1 MKKTAYA
8 LLVVLVSASVVAGA
22 GTAARAGEFSIGG
35 IVMYGWWSPFAANY
49 LRQLDRKMPIK
60 TTFSMKDNSALYGP
74 VLSYQAAESWKLTFT
89 LLMALHGQFSAASNN
104 MTFDMNGG
112 THIARTTA
120 SHIDRYDA
128 DLRAYHT
135 LNKYADIFI
144 GANLDATK
152 FFGGYNVDVIV
163 PIFLPP
169 PGLPLKGSLR
179 SFQYDCGP
187 GFGAK
192 IGFDLAKNL
201 RLDFKLSLYVTG
213 GTLIRN
219 IQYEKRKENIH
230 LGFKT
235 IEEVVL
241 SYRIE
246 SAGILLSL
254 GGRYQAMTFAL
265 LTSSMREYFNNYTT
279 LFDQIGGVT
288 ASVAFAF

>member
-1 MKKTAYA
+1 MKKSAYV
-8 LLVVLVSASVVAGA
+8 LLVVLISACFVTGGSA
-22 GTAARAGEFSIGG
+22 TARAGEFSIGG

-49 LRQLDRKMPIK
+49 LQQLDRKMPIK

-74 VLSYQAAESWKLTFT
+74 VLSYQATESWKLTFT
-89 LLMALHGQFSAASNN
+89 LLMALHNQFSAASNN
-104 MTFDMNGG
+104 ATLGMDGL
-112 THIARTTA
+112 HLARTTA

-128 DLRAYHT
+128 DFRAYHT
-135 LNKYADIFI
+135 LNKYADIFV

-152 FFGGYNVDVIV
+152 FFGGYNIMVETMI
-163 PIFLPP
+163 LPTI
-169 PGLPLKGSLR
+169 PLKGSLR

-219 IQYEKRKENIH
+219 IQHEKRKENIH

-265 LTSSMREYFNNYTT
+265 LTSSPREYFNNYTT
-279 LFDQIGGVT
+279 LFDQLGGVT

>member
-8 LLVVLVSASVVAGA
+8 LLVVLVSTCVVAGG
-22 GTAARAGEFSIGG
+22 GTAVRAGEFSIGG

-49 LRQLDRKMPIK
+49 LQQLDRKMPIK
-60 TTFSMKDNSALYGP
+60 TTFSMDDNSALYGP
-74 VLSYQAAESWKLTFT
+74 VLSYQATESWKLNFT
-89 LLMALHGQFSAASNN
+89 LLMALHDQFSAASNN
-104 MTFDMNGG
+104 ATFDINGG
-112 THIARTTA
+112 LNLARTTA

-128 DLRAYHT
+128 DLRAYYT
-135 LNKYADIFI
+135 VNKYADVFV

-152 FFGGYNVDVIV
+152 FFGGYNVIAVTMI
-163 PIFLPP
+163 LPTF
-169 PGLPLKGSLR
+169 PLKGSLR

-187 GFGAK
+187 GFGTK

-213 GTLIRN
+213 GTLVRN

-241 SYRIE
+241 SYRIDP
-246 SAGILLSL
+246 AGIILSV

-265 LTSSMREYFNNYTT
+265 LTSTPREFFTNYTT
-279 LFDQIGGVT
+279 LFDQLGGVT
-288 ASVAFAF
+288 ASVSFAF

>member
-8 LLVVLVSASVVAGA
+8 LLVVLVSACVITGGS
-22 GTAARAGEFSIGG
+22 TAARAGEFSIGG

-49 LRQLDRKMPIK
+49 LQQLDRKMPFK

-74 VLSYQAAESWKLTFT
+74 VLSYQATDSWKLTFT
-89 LLMALHGQFSAASNN
+89 LLMAVHGQFSATSNN
-104 MTFDMNGG
+104 VTLGMDGL
-112 THIARTTA
+112 HLARTSA
-120 SHIDRYDA
+120 AHIDRYDA
-128 DLRAYHT
+128 DIRAYHT

-144 GANLDATK
+144 GANLDASK
-152 FFGGYNVDVIV
+152 FFGGYNVLVETMI
-163 PIFLPP
+163 LPP
-169 PGLPLKGSLR
+169 IPLKGSLR

-219 IQYEKRKENIH
+219 IQFEKRKENIH

-241 SYRIE
+241 SYRIDP
-246 SAGILLSL
+246 AGLILSV

-265 LTSSMREYFNNYTT
+265 LSSSPREYFKNYTT
-279 LFDQIGGVT
+279 LLDQLGGVT